1 MNRKNHVLV
10 KAALATA
17 MAVSMAPFMKPNV
30 ALAYNAVEESI
41 NNTASESTTP
51 QLVNEASYVAK
62 IGETEYTSLK
72 EAVEQAKDGD
82 TVVVGQ
88 SLKVTEEIKVVNKT
102 ITIKG
107 VTDVTLS
114 RSEDYLNGYLLN
126 IDENSTV
133 NLENIHFDGGAS
145 GFTAGEEVV
154 KNKKGYIPITL
165 GDKDLKA
172 TKSMVYT
179 EGHLK
184 AKNSSF
190 KNAVNVTRSGHGGAI
205 LVEKGT
211 AEFTNCQIQHNVV
224 YNSWW
229 ACGGAIYANQS
240 DSLIFRNTNIDQNY
254 ASYSESSYCFGGAI
268 FAQKGVMEFYGG
280 TINDN
285 SASENGGAVYANY
298 PVTKVTMEN
307 VEVSRNASGN
317 DGGAVH
323 LMKADGDFTN
333 CKFIDN
339 KGMAQSGTSLGVIC
353 YAYGN
358 GTGNIV
364 GCTFKGNREEGGSAV
379 ANFGNQFT
387 LNIDQCKFEENHE
400 GSVLYL
406 SSVDFTLTNSTF
418 KSNEDT
424 SVQLLSSIT
433 PEEYKEE
440 NAKYLKGT
448 IENCQFLENKY
459 VDISVSTYQ
468 DKKMPYTAYVKDCL
482 IDGQNVES
490 GSRAISVSR
499 GSIVTLDNTEIKNK
513 HADDWNGVAI
523 GSYGDE
529 STVNLTNHTRI
540 YNNKGTSAAGV
551 AVWSGGL
558 VNIDEASKV
567 YDNDSSRYGDDLYVR
582 DKDSTITFY
591 KNSVVGEKLSGS
603 CGHMIDGWYID
614 NEGNRYDESSENINK
629 FDAESEK
636 VILTDKEKYGLKAA
650 HGLYTVTYNSNYGD
664 MKENKT
670 DKFAP
675 GETVELEKNLYE
687 REGYVFVGWNTKADG
702 TGDTYSYNPKTGE
715 FEGTFE
721 VPAHDVTLYAQW
733 ALNMVTINAAPTI
746 KAEDKVVTVGDKFD
760 PMAGVTAKDAE
771 DGDLTDKIEI
781 TKNTVDLTKAGTYEI
796 TYEVKDK
803 EGNKATKTITVTVKE
818 KDVVK
823 PDTNKGGSTNTP
835 KTGDTTQVGFF
846 ALLVSCAAALL
857 NLLKRKKA

>member
-499 GSIVTLDNTEIKNK
+499 D
-513 HADDWNGVAI
+513 
-523 GSYGDE
+523 
-529 STVNLTNHTRI
+529 
-540 YNNKGTSAAGV
+540 
-551 AVWSGGL
+551 
-558 VNIDEASKV
+558 
-567 YDNDSSRYGDDLYVR
+567 
-582 DKDSTITFY
+582 
-591 KNSVVGEKLSGS
+591 
-603 CGHMIDGWYID
+603 
-614 NEGNRYDESSENINK
+614 
-629 FDAESEK
+629 
-636 VILTDKEKYGLKAA
+636 
-650 HGLYTVTYNSNYGD
+650 
-664 MKENKT
+664 
-670 DKFAP
+670 
-675 GETVELEKNLYE
+675 
-687 REGYVFVGWNTKADG
+687 
-702 TGDTYSYNPKTGE
+702 
-715 FEGTFE
+715 
-721 VPAHDVTLYAQW
+721 Q
-733 ALNMVTINAAPTI
+733 
-746 KAEDKVVTVGDKFD
+746 
-760 PMAGVTAKDAE
+760 
-771 DGDLTDKIEI
+771 
-781 TKNTVDLTKAGTYEI
+781 
-796 TYEVKDK
+796 
-803 EGNKATKTITVTVKE
+803 
-818 KDVVK
+818 
-823 PDTNKGGSTNTP
+823 
-835 KTGDTTQVGFF
+835 
-846 ALLVSCAAALL
+846 
-857 NLLKRKKA
+857 

>member
-323 LMKADGDFTN
+323 LMKADVDFTN

-387 LNIDQCKFEENHE
+387 LNID
-400 GSVLYL
+400 
-406 SSVDFTLTNSTF
+406 
-418 KSNEDT
+418 
-424 SVQLLSSIT
+424 
-433 PEEYKEE
+433 
-440 NAKYLKGT
+440 
-448 IENCQFLENKY
+448 
-459 VDISVSTYQ
+459 
-468 DKKMPYTAYVKDCL
+468 
-482 IDGQNVES
+482 
-490 GSRAISVSR
+490 
-499 GSIVTLDNTEIKNK
+499 
-513 HADDWNGVAI
+513 
-523 GSYGDE
+523 
-529 STVNLTNHTRI
+529 
-540 YNNKGTSAAGV
+540 
-551 AVWSGGL
+551 
-558 VNIDEASKV
+558 
-567 YDNDSSRYGDDLYVR
+567 
-582 DKDSTITFY
+582 
-591 KNSVVGEKLSGS
+591 
-603 CGHMIDGWYID
+603 
-614 NEGNRYDESSENINK
+614 
-629 FDAESEK
+629 
-636 VILTDKEKYGLKAA
+636 
-650 HGLYTVTYNSNYGD
+650 
-664 MKENKT
+664 
-670 DKFAP
+670 
-675 GETVELEKNLYE
+675 
-687 REGYVFVGWNTKADG
+687 
-702 TGDTYSYNPKTGE
+702 
-715 FEGTFE
+715 
-721 VPAHDVTLYAQW
+721 
-733 ALNMVTINAAPTI
+733 
-746 KAEDKVVTVGDKFD
+746 
-760 PMAGVTAKDAE
+760 
-771 DGDLTDKIEI
+771 
-781 TKNTVDLTKAGTYEI
+781 
-796 TYEVKDK
+796 
-803 EGNKATKTITVTVKE
+803 
-818 KDVVK
+818 
-823 PDTNKGGSTNTP
+823 
-835 KTGDTTQVGFF
+835 
-846 ALLVSCAAALL
+846 
-857 NLLKRKKA
+857 